1 MSATTCQRSPSPWS
15 ISSLSQTCVPSKD
28 GISQPTG
35 EPSWLICLPVVEF
48 FGLTF
53 RLWAAMITT
62 GAFGCQPVISSDI
75 PFWHRDLWTRI
86 LAPSQ
91 TLPKPD
97 YPFQQ
102 QRHVGSSNY
111 WLAVVMVHGCFPPD
125 HRQQPFWIGFQHDR
139 WHELM
144 CFCFSFFFKADVEMR
159 PWWPSLSIASAETTT
174 KNTEHHK
181 TKKQKQKN
189 KESVSRLR
197 DADTAVSLNISQEC
211 GGW

>member
-1 MSATTCQRSPSPWS
+1 
-15 ISSLSQTCVPSKD
+15 
-28 GISQPTG
+28 
-35 EPSWLICLPVVEF
+35 
-48 FGLTF
+48 
-53 RLWAAMITT
+53 
-62 GAFGCQPVISSDI
+62 
-75 PFWHRDLWTRI
+75 
-86 LAPSQ
+86 
-91 TLPKPD
+91 
-97 YPFQQ
+97 
-102 QRHVGSSNY
+102 
-111 WLAVVMVHGCFPPD
+111 MVHGCFPPD

-211 GGW
+211 GG